1 MGGVE
6 WGGSGLRGR
15 ERWPRVLAWGVVCGV
30 RGGRAG
36 GRAGGRVGDTGQGFG
51 GIVVNTGR
59 EPADDESSAIA
70 AAAAVAE
77 AAFYN
82 ALR

>member
-1 MGGVE
+1 M
-6 WGGSGLRGR
+6 
-15 ERWPRVLAWGVVCGV
+15 
-30 RGGRAG
+30 
-36 GRAGGRVGDTGQGFG
+36 GDTGQGFG

-77 AAFYN
+77 AAFYS
-82 ALR
+82 ALRCRPRASLSRPRAARDVFRD